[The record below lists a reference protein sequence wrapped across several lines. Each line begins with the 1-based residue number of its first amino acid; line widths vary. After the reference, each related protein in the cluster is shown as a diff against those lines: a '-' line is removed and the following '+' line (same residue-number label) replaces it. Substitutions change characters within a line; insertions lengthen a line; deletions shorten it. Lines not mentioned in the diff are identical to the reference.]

1 MPVNTLKKVVF
12 PAPLGPMIEAIRPS
26 SSSKST
32 VFSAVNPPKRLVTPL
47 ASRITAIRRCP
58 STVPPARQ
66 FPVAAPG
73 GKEALRAEDHHE
85 DQDQPEDHALV
96 LRGLELR
103 RQVGEVEAQDRQA
116 GIAQLVD
123 PERES
128 LEHLEV
134 EHGDHRGAE
143 DRARDG
149 THPAED
155 DHG

>member
-47 ASRITAIRRCP
+47 ASRTTAI
-58 STVPPARQ
+58 STVPAARQ
-66 FPVAAPG
+66 LPVAAPG
-73 GKEALRAEDHHE
+73 GKEALWAEDHHQ
-85 DQDQPEDHALV
+85 DQDQAEDHALV

-103 RQVGEVEAQDRQA
+103 RQVGQVEAQDRQA

-123 PERES
+123 PEREP
-128 LEHLEV
+128 LE
-134 EHGDHRGAE
+134 
-143 DRARDG
+143 
-149 THPAED
+149 
-155 DHG
+155 